1 MKIYTKTGDEGLT
14 GLLGSRRVPKD
25 DHRIDAYGTI
35 DELNAVLGIA
45 RGCGLDS
52 AADGLVAKL
61 QDELFVVGSALA
73 DPSPGG
79 PFHNAITDQHVARL
93 ESTID
98 GLETEL
104 EPLVQFILPGGTPP
118 AAALHLART
127 ICRRAERDREP
138 RPQPR

>member
-1 MKIYTKTGDEGLT
+1 M
-14 GLLGSRRVPKD
+14 RP
-25 DHRIDAYGTI
+25 
-35 DELNAVLGIA
+35 
-45 RGCGLDS
+45 GLDA
-52 AADGLVAKL
+52 AADRLVAQL

-79 PFHNAITDQHVARL
+79 PFHHAITDEHVERL

-118 AAALHLART
+118 AAQLHLART
-127 ICRRAERDREP
+127 VCRRAERLIVSLAASPAKTSPAPARLPESSE
-138 RPQPR
+138 RPACSCWRASSTVVPDVADILWKGM